1 MTRRAILYARVAV
14 GGEGVGRHGLD
25 GQLEACRQHAE
36 GHGWEVVAEL
46 AEDERGVS
54 GRSLDRPKLRCI
66 LAMVQT
72 RDFDVLI
79 VREPDR
85 LSRSLADLLIL
96 REELRC
102 QDIQIEYVRRKRDE

>member
-1 MTRRAILYARVAV
+1 MTGRAVLYARVAV
-14 GGEGVGRHGLD
+14 GSEGAGKQDLNR
-25 GQLEACRQHAE
+25 QMEACRQHAQ

-46 AEDERGVS
+46 AEDEQGIS
-54 GRSLDRPKLRCI
+54 GHSLDRPKLRCI

-72 RDFDVLI
+72 REFDVLI

-102 QDIQIEYVRRKRDE
+102 QDIQIEYVRRKRNE

>member
-1 MTRRAILYARVAV
+1 MAKRAVLYARVAT
-14 GGEGVGRHGLD
+14 GDEKVGRNEID
-25 GQLEACRQHAE
+25 CQLERCRNHAQSR
-36 GHGWEVVAEL
+36 GWEVVAEL
-46 AEDERGVS
+46 AEDERGIS
-54 GRSLDRPKLRCI
+54 GHSLDRPKLRCI

-72 RDFDVLI
+72 REFDVLI

>member
-1 MTRRAILYARVAV
+1 
-14 GGEGVGRHGLD
+14 
-25 GQLEACRQHAE
+25 
-36 GHGWEVVAEL
+36 
-46 AEDERGVS
+46 
-54 GRSLDRPKLRCI
+54 